1 MARRKRKSIQDIRNQ
16 LVRIA
21 GIRGGSTDNIMKA
34 VRIGNTY
41 MRNIQDAVGKE
52 AMTPLG
58 NRYITAD
65 ASRKVSSRVYRGL
78 SNG

>member
-1 MARRKRKSIQDIRNQ
+1 MVKRKRKSIQDIRNQ

-21 GIRGGSTDNIMKA
+21 GIKGGSTDNIMKA

-52 AMTPLG
+52 SMTPLG
-58 NRYITAD
+58 NRFITAD
-65 ASRKVSSRVYRGL
+65 ARQKVSSRVYRGL